1 MVENILVMLLSSD
14 GKRIILRLEP
24 GKELHTHKGIIR
36 HDDLLGQP
44 LGRQVVTHLGHPFYV
59 LKPSLHDLIMHVRR
73 RTQVVYPKESGYSLL
88 KMNIIS
94 GTRVIEAGT
103 GSGALTVA
111 LAQAVAPTGKVYSY
125 EIREDMLQ
133 LARSNVEALGLSE
146 YVEFKLRDITQ
157 GFDERDVD
165 ALFIDVRNPHDYV
178 LQAKDALEA
187 GGFFG
192 AVVPTTNQA
201 GALIAALEEHG
212 FVDIELCEI
221 LLRHYKTVPERIRP
235 VDRMVAH
242 TGYLIFARPITA

>member
-1 MVENILVMLLSSD
+1 MVENILVLLLSPE

-44 LGRQVVTHLGHPFYV
+44 LGRQVTTHLGHPFYV
-59 LKPSLHDLIMHVRR
+59 LKPSLHDLIMNVRR
-73 RTQVVYPKESGYSLL
+73 RTQVVYPKELGYILL
-88 KMNIIS
+88 KMNIVS

-111 LAQAVAPTGKVYSY
+111 LAQAAAPTGRVYSY
-125 EIREDMLQ
+125 DSREDMLK
-133 LARSNVEALGLSE
+133 LAQSNVEALGLAQ
-146 YVEFKLRDITQ
+146 YVEFKLQDIAQ
-157 GFDERDVD
+157 GFEERDVD
-165 ALFIDVRNPHDYV
+165 SLFLDVRNPHDYV
-178 LQAKDALEA
+178 VQVKEALA
-187 GGFFG
+187 PGGFFG

-201 GALIAALEEHG
+201 GALIAALEDRN

-242 TGYLIFARPITA
+242 TGYLVFARPIIA